1 MLQIIENTR
10 EYWQLPVKTQFHH
23 IVSQYVTKM
32 VKFSISQKIRRNL
45 YLLLGDPYNQEVF
58 NNSLDYNLRQCNLSN
73 EQIITLRYISSII
86 NENDNLEV
94 NLQRLSLVQGVGSWT
109 IKSIRLMM
117 TNDNTIFL
125 YEDSYIRDRLAELY
139 NLNKLTQTQAKEI
152 GTKWEIYQSYL
163 SKFLW
168 RIKKSGV
175 QKIKLGI
182 LLTREDFL

>member
-1 MLQIIENTR
+1 MIQIIESTR
-10 EYWQLPVKTQFHH
+10 EYWTLPVKTQFHH

-32 VKFSISQKIRRNL
+32 VRFSESRKIRKNL
-45 YLLLGDPYNQEVF
+45 YLLLGDPYSQDIF
-58 NNSLDYNLRQCNLSN
+58 NSSSSEDLIRCNLSN

-86 NENDNLEV
+86 NEREDLEV
-94 NLQRLSLVQGVGSWT
+94 NLQRLSLIKGVGPWT

-139 NLNKLTQTQAKEI
+139 NLDKLTQTQAKEI
-152 GTKWEIYQSYL
+152 ALKWENYQSCL

-168 RIKKSGV
+168 RIKKSGI
-175 QKIKLGI
+175 QKIKAGI
-182 LLTREDFL
+182 ILTKGDFL